1 MYIHTYTCIRMY
13 NQWLTVL
20 FYLSACR
27 LSSSSFVFVCL
38 FISFSCSICFV
49 ASVVSTCCA
58 HSCCIVIVIVIVVV
72 VMLSL
77 LAVIDTPNT
86 KHLQTDDAFNFPD
99 LCLLSTRTF
108 VLNCRLSLSR
118 FSCYLQLIIDQ
129 SPQSSNYFFSLAPKV
144 RLNIN
149 QLANSPVTIGNENLE
164 LEFTSLVRNM
174 R

>member
-58 HSCCIVIVIVIVVV
+58 HSCCIVIVVV

-99 LCLLSTRTF
+99 LCLLCTRTF